1 MRLLILGAS
10 GMLGHTLF
18 RYFALSNRYDVIG
31 SVRKKT
37 GVIKLNYSGGS
48 LLENFNA
55 LEIKEAQLV
64 IKGLAPNIIIN
75 CIGIIKQIPS
85 AGDALMNIR
94 INSIW
99 PRQLAFIA
107 EDVGARLIHFSTDCV
122 FSGTR
127 GLYTEQDMPD
137 AEDLYGLSKYAGEVA
152 GSKVLT
158 LRTSIIGHEI
168 NGNTSLL
175 EWFLSQRES
184 VMGFKKAIFSGLT
197 TYEVAKFLDQFILPD
212 KEINGMY
219 HLSSHPINKYDLL
232 NLIKD
237 KYKLNIE
244 IKENQEV
251 IIDRSLDSSRLR
263 ARTGYVPPSW
273 NGMIEEMKD
282 FG

>member
-1 MRLLILGAS
+1 
-10 GMLGHTLF
+10 MLGHTLF
-18 RYFALSNRYDVIG
+18 RYFALADRYDVIG
-31 SVRKKT
+31 SVRQKT
-37 GVIKLNYSGGS
+37 GDIKWNYSGGS

-55 LEIKEAQLV
+55 LDIEEARLIIKE
-64 IKGLAPNIIIN
+64 LAPNIIIN

-85 AGDALMNIR
+85 ADDALMNIR

-99 PRQLAFIA
+99 PRQLALIA
-107 EDVGARLIHFSTDCV
+107 DDVGARLIHFSTDCV

-137 AEDLYGLSKYAGEVA
+137 AVDLYGLSKYAGEVA

-158 LRTSIIGHEI
+158 LRTSIIGHEV

-175 EWFLSQRES
+175 EWFLSQHES

-197 TYEVAKFLDQFILPD
+197 TYEVAKFLHQYILPD

-219 HLSSHPINKYDLL
+219 HLSSYPINKYDLL

-251 IIDRSLDSSRLR
+251 IIDRSLDSSLLR

-273 NGMIEEMKD
+273 NEMIEEMKH

>member
-18 RYFALSNRYDVIG
+18 RYFVSLNRYDVFG
-31 SVRKKT
+31 SVRQKK
-37 GVIKLNYSGGS
+37 GDIKRNYFGGT

-55 LEIKEAQLV
+55 LDVNQARLAIEK
-64 IKGLAPNIIIN
+64 LAPDIIIN

-85 AGDALMNIR
+85 ANDSLMNIR

-107 EDVGARLIHFSTDCV
+107 QTVGARLIHFSTDCV
-122 FSGTR
+122 FSGSR

-137 AEDLYGLSKYAGEVA
+137 AQDLYGLSKYAGEVV
-152 GSKVLT
+152 GSNVLT

-184 VMGFKKAIFSGLT
+184 VMGFQKAIFSGLT
-197 TYEVAKFLDQFILPD
+197 TYEVAKFLDQYILQEP
-212 KEINGMY
+212 EINGMY
-219 HLSSHPINKYDLL
+219 HLSSAPINKYDLL
-232 NLIKD
+232 NIVKS
-237 KYKLNIE
+237 KYELSVE
-244 IKENQEV
+244 IKVNYDV
-251 IIDRSLDSSRLR
+251 IIDRSLDSSLLR
-263 ARTGYVPPSW
+263 AQTGYVPPSW
-273 NGMIEEMKD
+273 DEMIEEMRQ